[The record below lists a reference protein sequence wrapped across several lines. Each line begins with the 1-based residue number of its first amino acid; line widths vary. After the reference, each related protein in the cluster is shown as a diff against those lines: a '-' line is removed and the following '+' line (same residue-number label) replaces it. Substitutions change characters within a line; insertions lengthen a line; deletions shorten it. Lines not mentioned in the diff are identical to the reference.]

1 MKNFRISILAV
12 VIFLAFAGCT
22 PAAAPPTAT
31 ALPTAAAT
39 RSATPRLAPTLPA
52 PSTIEAL
59 ATVTPFPSATTV
71 PTRPPIIAPTNAPSS
86 ATRDATAATL
96 APSATAT
103 WTPFG
108 VIAVPPLP
116 NNVSIPPECAVFALR
131 REATTV
137 PLRVGQVTAVTW
149 TPLAKEGMTYRVW
162 VNNPARRFVF
172 NESTYGDR
180 MVLPARLFDA
190 PGTYFVTVIAYQGET
205 PICQF
210 LEDVLVVR
218 S

>member
-1 MKNFRISILAV
+1 LKNYKILV
-12 VIFLAFAGCT
+12 LAIIVLLALAACT
-22 PAAAPPTAT
+22 PAAAPSTAT
-31 ALPTAAAT
+31 MLPTAPAT

-52 PSTIEAL
+52 PSTPEAL

-71 PTRPPIIAPTNAPSS
+71 PTRPPIIAPTSVPNS

-116 NNVSIPPECAVFALR
+116 NDISIPPECAVFALR
-131 REATTV
+131 REATNV
-137 PLRVGQVTAVTW
+137 PLRVGQVTALAW
-149 TPLAKEGMTYRVW
+149 TPLAKEGMSYRVW
-162 VNNPARRFVF
+162 VYSPARRYVF

-180 MVLPARLFDA
+180 MVLPARLFDEM
-190 PGTYFVTVIAYQGET
+190 GNYFVTVIAYQGEQ